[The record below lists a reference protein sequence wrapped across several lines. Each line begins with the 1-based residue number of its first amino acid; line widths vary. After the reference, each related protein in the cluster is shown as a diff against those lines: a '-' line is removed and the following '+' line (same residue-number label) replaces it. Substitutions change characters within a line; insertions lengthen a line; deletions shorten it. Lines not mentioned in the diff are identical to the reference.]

1 MMIKVINL
9 YDIETW
15 SDVELP
21 EGKTLQDIDNVW
33 FKWGEGS
40 IEFKDGT
47 SMNVIESKEFDEEG
61 FKRPNTIKVTD
72 EEGSI
77 ENEIEWEFTGN
88 SYSRD

>member
-9 YDIETW
+9 YDMEKW

-47 SMNVIESKEFDEEG
+47 SMKVIEEGIEDEH
-61 FKRPNTIKVTD
+61 FKRPYCITLWD
-72 EEGSI
+72 EESG
-77 ENEIEWEFTGN
+77 NEIEFDNLIGH
-88 SYSRD
+88 